1 MQTTSDNEFDAFFR
15 EKLGSFESKPS
26 DAVWERIAGEL
37 GPGRKKRRQARVW
50 WAAASVVCLIT
61 CSYWLMRPAE
71 RIKLRGEVAKHQPSL
86 ATAKPHEAVPA
97 AVVSGAEAR
106 GSMLMES
113 KARSSESHPAAHV
126 RAQSQTGKGTAE
138 VNVALAKKDEPVLL
152 PEGALPAVNPHV
164 EEQRPV
170 QTPAPVVL
178 AMSTDERHSGVEQ
191 GQQEE
196 RQHNG
201 IRSVGDLVNFVV
213 AKVDKRKDKIIEF
226 TEDEEGSLISGINLG
241 VLKIRT
247 KGEKRN

>member
-1 MQTTSDNEFDAFFR
+1 MQTTPDSEFDAFFR
-15 EKLGSFESKPS
+15 EKLGSFESEPS

-50 WAAASVVCLIT
+50 WAAASVLCLIT

-71 RIKLRGEVAKHQPSL
+71 RIKLRGEVAEPQPSL

-106 GSMLMES
+106 GSMLMGS
-113 KARSSESHPAAHV
+113 KVQSSERHPSADV
-126 RAQSQTGKGTAE
+126 TTQFQNGKGKAE
-138 VNVALAKKDEPVLL
+138 ANFALSKKDEPVLL
-152 PEGALPAVNPHV
+152 SERTLPVVNAPT
-164 EEQRPV
+164 EEKLPV

-196 RQHNG
+196 KQHNG